1 MRLLRLLSWPYVRQ
15 HTTRTILTT
24 MGIVIGV
31 AVFVAMHTANRAV
44 LAMFQDTLD
53 RIAGATELQITAGE
67 PGFDEEVLERVQSLA
82 EVRVAAPVIEAVVGT
97 RLAGQGNLLIL
108 GVDMTGDRS
117 LREYDLAA
125 GDEAMLDDPLVF
137 LAQPD
142 SIMISAP
149 FAERN
154 ALRLGSRVPLD
165 TIDGPKDFIV
175 RGILRAG
182 GMSQAFGGNL
192 AVMDIYAAQH
202 VFGRGRKFDRID
214 LALVPGAGDLARTQA
229 KLQAMLGSGFEVQS
243 PATRGQGFESLVRIY
258 RFMLH
263 FSSAFALIVGMF
275 LIYNAFAIAVTQRRG
290 EIGLLRALG
299 ATRGQVWRL
308 FLMESVALAIVGS
321 VLGVFAG
328 QAAAGVVAR
337 GTARLLQGV
346 YGLAGSGGVPITR
359 SPGVAA
365 IAIAIG
371 LATSALAAA
380 LPARNAARID
390 PIKALQKGR
399 RQVLGAGSSRG
410 RTIAAAVLGVTGAIL
425 LAVTGTMQMFYL
437 AYFCVL
443 VAALLIAPALTLW
456 LTRAIRPI
464 LRALRPVEG
473 ALAADSLIA
482 APTRTSATV
491 AALMLAL
498 ALVIGLAGVARG
510 SYARISDWMNTALN
524 PDLFVTSSQSLTE
537 RTYKFPDAMTADLE
551 AVPGIAEVQRQR
563 TARIQMGSS
572 RVLIIA
578 AELEKIARR
587 SPRQAVQGDLDEMF
601 KLAAAGRGAIASENF
616 ATLRHARLGD
626 TIDIPSPSGVLRLPL
641 VGVIR
646 EYSDQ
651 TGALFIDRTLFTTH
665 WRDDTVDFFRV
676 YLDPGASAVQVKE
689 AILAKFAGNRRIF
702 VLSNDEVR
710 RYVMGLT
717 DQWFTMT
724 WAQTA
729 IAILVAVLGIVN
741 SLTVSVTDRRREFG
755 LLRALGGSRGQVRW
769 TIWMEALAI
778 GAVSVLLGLAMGAI
792 HLYCMLE
799 MTSRDFPGLRFDY
812 LYPYGVA
819 ALLFPVILVTA
830 LVGALLPA
838 EAAARGSLVQA
849 LEYE

>member
-44 LAMFQDTLD
+44 LAMFQDTLG

-67 PGFDEEVLERVQSLA
+67 AGFDEEVLERVQSLA

-117 LREYDLAA
+117 LREYDLAE

-142 SIMISAP
+142 SLMIGAA

-154 ALRLGSRVPLD
+154 GLRLGSRVPLD
-165 TIDGPKDFIV
+165 TIDGPKDFVV

-214 LALVPGAGDLARTQA
+214 MALVPGADPARTQA
-229 KLQAMLGSGFEVQS
+229 ALQTMLGAGFEVQS
-243 PATRGQGFESLVRIY
+243 PATRGQGFESLVRVY

-308 FLMESVALAIVGS
+308 FLTESVVLALAGS
-321 VLGVFAG
+321 VIGVFAG
-328 QAAAGVVAR
+328 QAAAGIVAR
-337 GTARLLQGV
+337 GAARLLQGV
-346 YGLAGSGGVPITR
+346 YGVAGSVVTVTR
-359 SPGVAA
+359 SSDVAILA
-365 IAIAIG
+365 VAIG
-371 LATSALAAA
+371 IATSALAAA
-380 LPARNAARID
+380 LPARSAARID

-410 RTIAAAVLGVTGAIL
+410 RTLAAVVAACAGAVFL
-425 LAVTGTMQMFYL
+425 LATGTLEMFYVGYL
-437 AYFCVL
+437 CVMA
-443 VAALLIAPALTLW
+443 AALLVAPALTLW
-456 LTRAIRPI
+456 LTRAIRPL
-464 LRALRPVEG
+464 LRAIRPVEG

-498 ALVIGLAGVARG
+498 ALVIGLAGIARG
-510 SYARISDWMNTALN
+510 SYARIGDWLNTALN

-563 TARIQMGSS
+563 TTRIQMGNG
-572 RVLIIA
+572 RVMIIA
-578 AELEKIARR
+578 AELAKVARR
-587 SPRQAVQGDLDEMF
+587 SPRQAVAGNLDEMF
-601 KLAAAGRGAIASENF
+601 RLASAGRGAIASENF
-616 ATLRHARLGD
+616 ATLRHAHLGD
-626 TIDIPSPSGVLRLPL
+626 MIDLPSPSGVLRLPL

-651 TGALFIDRTLFTTH
+651 TGALFIDRSVFTER

-676 YLDPGASAVQVKE
+676 YLAPGASSTQVKE

-717 DQWFTMT
+717 NQWFTMT

-741 SLTVSVTDRRREFG
+741 SLTVSVADRRREFG

-778 GAVSVLLGLAMGAI
+778 GAVSVLLGLAVGAI

-799 MTSRDFPGLRFDY
+799 LSSRDFPGLRFDY

-819 ALLFPVILVTA
+819 ILLFPVILVTA

-838 EAAARGSLVQA
+838 EAAARGSLTQA

>member
-154 ALRLGSRVPLD
+154 GLRLGSRVPLD

-214 LALVPGAGDLARTQA
+214 LALVPGADLARTQA
-229 KLQAMLGSGFEVQS
+229 ALQTMLGSGFEVQS

-308 FLMESVALAIVGS
+308 FLTESVALAVVGS
-321 VLGVFAG
+321 VIGVFAG

-346 YGLAGSGGVPITR
+346 YGLAGSAACR
-359 SPGVAA
+359 SRDRRASPL

-380 LPARNAARID
+380 LPARNAARVD

-410 RTIAAAVLGVTGAIL
+410 RTIAAAVLGAAGAHPPRRDRHD
-425 LAVTGTMQMFYL
+425 GD
-437 AYFCVL
+437 VL
-443 VAALLIAPALTLW
+443 P
-456 LTRAIRPI
+456 R
-464 LRALRPVEG
+464 
-473 ALAADSLIA
+473 
-482 APTRTSATV
+482 
-491 AALMLAL
+491 
-498 ALVIGLAGVARG
+498 
-510 SYARISDWMNTALN
+510 RICACWW
-524 PDLFVTSSQSLTE
+524 
-537 RTYKFPDAMTADLE
+537 R
-551 AVPGIAEVQRQR
+551 RC
-563 TARIQMGSS
+563 SS
-572 RVLIIA
+572 RP
-578 AELEKIARR
+578 R
-587 SPRQAVQGDLDEMF
+587 SRCG
-601 KLAAAGRGAIASENF
+601 
-616 ATLRHARLGD
+616 
-626 TIDIPSPSGVLRLPL
+626 
-641 VGVIR
+641 
-646 EYSDQ
+646 
-651 TGALFIDRTLFTTH
+651 
-665 WRDDTVDFFRV
+665 
-676 YLDPGASAVQVKE
+676 
-689 AILAKFAGNRRIF
+689 
-702 VLSNDEVR
+702 
-710 RYVMGLT
+710 
-717 DQWFTMT
+717 
-724 WAQTA
+724 
-729 IAILVAVLGIVN
+729 
-741 SLTVSVTDRRREFG
+741 
-755 LLRALGGSRGQVRW
+755 
-769 TIWMEALAI
+769 
-778 GAVSVLLGLAMGAI
+778 
-792 HLYCMLE
+792 
-799 MTSRDFPGLRFDY
+799 
-812 LYPYGVA
+812 
-819 ALLFPVILVTA
+819 
-830 LVGALLPA
+830 
-838 EAAARGSLVQA
+838 
-849 LEYE
+849 